1 MTYKVRL
8 TPEAE
13 EDLDRRYGFLLE
25 KDLDVAGRGS
35 RVAGRALEAI

>member
-13 EDLDRRYGFLLE
+13 EDLDRRYGSLLD
-25 KDLDVAGRGS
+25 KDLD
-35 RVAGRALEAI
+35 VAGRALEAI